1 MTESFDWRSAT
12 EQALHD
18 YHNLEALKD
27 APLGSLQITKQMLPA
42 VRTERPSEHRSA
54 IAIQNPIDLGLG
66 ELKRFDPDLAELLD
80 QRFRRRKT
88 VKTLQ
93 HEIHLSKTVLY
104 ERQKQAI
111 TALTSVLIK
120 LEAKSVVETSA
131 KRQRLLALL
140 PQPTYQKWLGDAA
153 DLAQVHRT
161 LDEGRQSGPRT
172 PLFIT
177 GIGGLGKTS
186 LAREAIATWLQRVD
200 YTFDRLLWT
209 VVVQPP
215 ISLGVQLSGERKRHT
230 LDQVLADLGA
240 QLDVNVNALPGNQR
254 KLRVIAQAL
263 RDTSALVVI
272 DNVESPDEVVTAL
285 RVVDSL
291 SPVAQILVTSRH
303 QIQHTSGYTV
313 TLRELSA
320 ENAHRL
326 LALEAQRLR
335 LSEID
340 QTVFERL
347 YHILGGH
354 PHALKLAIAQL
365 EYLPVAQTLR
375 GLEEHSVT
383 AQALF
388 QYIYDRAWSLLSS
401 EARDLMLGLWLLP
414 AAGASWDGLKVTL
427 NYAGNA
433 YADEDLQRFIQELTA
448 LNLVQTTQTRPLI
461 YSLHRLTYNFL
472 AYKLGF
478 AGDGSAA

>member
-1 MTESFDWRSAT
+1 MHKY
-12 EQALHD
+12 HD
-18 YHNLEALKD
+18 LEALKN
-27 APLGSLQITKQMLPA
+27 APLGNLQITGQMPPPM
-42 VRTERPSEHRSA
+42 RTARLSEHRSA
-54 IAIQNPIDLGLG
+54 IAIQNLIDLGLG
-66 ELKRFDPDLAELLD
+66 ELERFEPDLAELLD
-80 QRFRRRKT
+80 QRFRRRKSM
-88 VKTLQ
+88 KALQ
-93 HEIHLSKTVLY
+93 QEIHLSKTVLY

-111 TALTSVLIK
+111 TALTSVLIR
-120 LEAKSVVETSA
+120 LEAKSVVETNA

-153 DLAQVHRT
+153 DLAQVQQA
-161 LDEGRQSGPRT
+161 LDEGRRSGPRP

-186 LAREAIATWLQRVD
+186 LAREAIATWLQGGD
-200 YTFDRLLWT
+200 YAYDRLLWT

-215 ISLGVQLSGERKRHT
+215 ISLALQMPGERKSHT

-272 DNVESPDEVVTAL
+272 DNVESPDEVVMAL

-291 SPVAQILVTSRH
+291 SPVAQLLVTSRH
-303 QIQHTSGYTV
+303 QIQHSSGYTV
-313 TLRELSA
+313 TLRELST

-326 LALEAQRLR
+326 LALEAKRLR

-347 YHILGGH
+347 YRILGGH
-354 PHALKLAIAQL
+354 PHALKLTIAQL

-375 GLEEHSVT
+375 GFEEHSAT

-388 QYIYDRAWSLLSS
+388 QYIYERAWSLLSS

-414 AAGASWDGLKVTL
+414 AAGVSWDGLKVTL

-433 YADEDLQRFIQELTA
+433 YADEDLQRFIQELTT

-478 AGDGSAA
+478 AENGGVA